1 MTQKNEAF
9 SIRQRLASFKYALAG
24 LKEMLMGHHNSRIH
38 VFVALCVIVAAS
50 YFRVTS
56 IEWAILTLAIFF
68 VLAMEAMNTA
78 LELLCD
84 RVSTEFHP
92 LIKKSKDVAA
102 GAVLL
107 SAVAAV
113 VIGIII
119 FGPYLYHSF

>member
-1 MTQKNEAF
+1 MSQKNTAF
-9 SIRQRLASFKYALAG
+9 SVRQRVASFKYAIAG
-24 LKEMLMGHHNSRIH
+24 LKEMLIGHHNSRIH
-38 VFVALCVIVAAS
+38 VFVAACVIIAAG

-56 IEWAILTLAIFF
+56 IEWALLILAIFF

-84 RVSTEFHP
+84 RVSTEIHP

-107 SAVAAV
+107 SAIAAAIIG
-113 VIGIII
+113 VIIL
-119 FGPYLYHSF
+119 GPYLYHSV

>member
-1 MTQKNEAF
+1 MSQKKEAF
-9 SIRQRLASFKYALAG
+9 SIKQRFASFKYAIAG
-24 LKEMLMGHHNSRIH
+24 LKEMLIGHHNSRIH
-38 VFVALCVIVAAS
+38 VFVAVCVVIAAG

-56 IEWAILTLAIFF
+56 TEWALLILTIFF

-84 RVSTEFHP
+84 RVSTETHP

-107 SAVAAV
+107 SAVSAV
-113 VIGIII
+113 IIGIII
-119 FGPYLYHSF
+119 FSPYLYHSF